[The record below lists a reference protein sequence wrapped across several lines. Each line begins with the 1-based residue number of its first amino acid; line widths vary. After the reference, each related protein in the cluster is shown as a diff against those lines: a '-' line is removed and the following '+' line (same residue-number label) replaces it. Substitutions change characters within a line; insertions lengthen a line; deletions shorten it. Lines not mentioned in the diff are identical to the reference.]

1 MASLRDLQCSFA
13 AALRDPGAACAV
25 TPAANLDVYRNHGET
40 QFRGVLAISFPVLRR
55 RVGEDYFRQLA
66 HHYRRAHPSRSGDL
80 QWIGQH
86 FAGFLALHLG
96 GTGYAWLAD
105 LARLEWLRELASI
118 SVHRPP
124 LTADSLGRYAADQL
138 ERLVFTLQPSL
149 GLLRSDFPVFSVW
162 MANQGAEAPPVD
174 QSRGQEQG
182 LVQAGRNGVEFRMV
196 EPAIFSWVSALAQGL
211 NLGEAVAAAGLDEQG
226 LLSALRFGFAAELV
240 CDVSLPR

>member
-1 MASLRDLQCSFA
+1 MASLRDLQYSFA
-13 AALRDPGAACAV
+13 AALRDPGAPCVV

-40 QFRGVLAISFPVLRR
+40 QFRAVLAISFPVLRR

-80 QWIGQH
+80 QWVGQH
-86 FAGFLALHLG
+86 LAGFLASHLE

-124 LTADSLGRYAADQL
+124 LTAGALGRYAPDQL

-149 GLLRSDFPVFSVW
+149 ALLRSDFPVFSVW
-162 MANQGAEAPPVD
+162 TANQGPEAPPVD
-174 QSRGQEQG
+174 QSRGGEQG
-182 LVQAGRNGVEFRMV
+182 VVQCGRNGIEVRTV
-196 EPAIFSWVSALAQGL
+196 EPAVFSWLSALAQGL

-226 LLSALRFGFAAELV
+226 LLSALQASFTAELV
-240 CDVSLPR
+240 CDVALPQ